1 MYARKLNSKCKKW
14 GLISQQYKHVAGSD
28 RSFGTC
34 CKHTAILS
42 NCSSRSVSTRRYI
55 SSSSLFRNVICG
67 NTKLRFG
74 SNANWSSSWL
84 RYYSSEGDG
93 RNANEDKCVPL
104 KDVSDTGSDKIKTE
118 KLDGDISLSDGH
130 ARLGEQD
137 QKDWLHNE
145 KITIEN
151 KRKEYPFLSRRE
163 KFKKEFSRRIVP
175 WDKIT
180 VSWKTF
186 PYFLQ

>member
-1 MYARKLNSKCKKW
+1 MYARRLNSKCKKW
-14 GLISQQYKHVAGSD
+14 GLISQQYKHVVGSD
-28 RSFGTC
+28 RSLGTC
-34 CKHTAILS
+34 CQPAAILS
-42 NCSSRSVSTRRYI
+42 NCSSQSILMRRYI
-55 SSSSLFRNVICG
+55 SDSSLFRTFGSG
-67 NTKLRFG
+67 NTKLHFG
-74 SNANWSSSWL
+74 SNTNWSSSWL

-104 KDVSDTGSDKIKTE
+104 KDVTNIGNDKIKAD
-118 KLDGDISLSDGH
+118 KVNVGLNLSDGH

-163 KFKKEFSRRIVP
+163 KFKKEFLRRIVP
-175 WDKIT
+175 WEKIT